1 MEVRIARIVSYALH
15 PLLMPTLAYVLMLN
29 FDAFYSFLIPVNVK
43 LLLIGMIFFTTF
55 VLPATMN
62 YFLLQ
67 KGIIRSFQM
76 ETREERL
83 FPFMITAIFFY
94 LSAYLVRSFH
104 LPGLFYLFS
113 LCSTMLVVIS
123 LFINFA
129 LKTSIHMTGI
139 GGLTGTFLA
148 LSFKWVTDFRLLIIV
163 LFLLAGIIGWSR
175 LRLKAHRPLEI
186 YIGYGTGFLLMFLI
200 FYLL

>member
-1 MEVRIARIVSYALH
+1 MEMRLARIASFILH
-15 PLLMPTLAYVLMLN
+15 PLLMPTYAYVIMLN
-29 FDAFYSFLIPVNVK
+29 FDAFYAFLIPAYVK
-43 LLLIGMIFFTTF
+43 ALLLGMIFVTTF
-55 VLPATMN
+55 VFPAGMN
-62 YFLLQ
+62 YFLL
-67 KGIIRSFQM
+67 KRGVIHSMEM
-76 ETREERL
+76 ETREERIY
-83 FPFMITAIFFY
+83 PFMLTALFFY
-94 LSAYLVRSFH
+94 LSSYLVRSFN

-113 LCSTMLVVIS
+113 LCSTMLVILS

-148 LSFKWVTDFRLLIIV
+148 LSFKWATDFRLVLIL
-163 LFLLAGIIGWSR
+163 LFLTAGIIGWSR

-186 YIGYGTGFLLMFLI
+186 YIGYGTGFLLMFLV